1 MPAAQRALV
10 HELARH
16 YNIPTCSYG
25 NEPKRHIDLFRLPNS
40 VAPLVKLS
48 QVTAGFSHGE
58 AGRGRPEGAVWGRAG
73 ESGFQLNSSTT
84 LWC

>member
-1 MPAAQRALV
+1 MPASQRQLV

-48 QVTAGFSHGE
+48 QV
-58 AGRGRPEGAVWGRAG
+58 RP
-73 ESGFQLNSSTT
+73 T
-84 LWC
+84 LPTLHLLAQDSRKNCR